1 MNFMNV
7 GPAEV
12 IVILIIAIL
21 VVGPQRMVE
30 LARAMGRLSRQ
41 LRDLSNEFVSAIQKE
56 VELTKDETDKIGEDV
71 KDVMNNITA
80 PSDTASEES

>member
-1 MNFMNV
+1 MNV

-21 VVGPQRMVE
+21 VVGPQRMME

-41 LRDLSNEFVSAIQKE
+41 LRDLSNEFVSAIHKE
-56 VELTKDETDKIGEDV
+56 VELTKGETDKIGEDV

-80 PSDTASEES
+80 PRDTASEES

>member
-1 MNFMNV
+1 MNV

-56 VELTKDETDKIGEDV
+56 VELTKGETDKIGEDV
-71 KDVMNNITA
+71 KDVMNNVTA
-80 PSDTASEES
+80 PSDAASEES

>member
-1 MNFMNV
+1 MNV

>member
-1 MNFMNV
+1 MNV

-21 VVGPQRMVE
+21 VVGPQRMVD

-56 VELTKDETDKIGEDV
+56 VELTKGETDKIGEDV
-71 KDVMNNITA
+71 EDVLNTITA
-80 PSDTASEES
+80 PRDTASEES